1 LQSTKPIRRFIDPGA
16 KLLYAPSAQVQ
27 VELTLQSRGLLAIS
41 LGLSLNFSDGHAM
54 LEQGMVVYDA
64 LYG

>member
-1 LQSTKPIRRFIDPGA
+1 
-16 KLLYAPSAQVQ
+16 LLYAPSAQVQ